1 MNRTRK
7 LCLSEMKCQH
17 FFSEKVSKI
26 RKSVQPRFSGGTD
39 KWIRLVTQRQLA
51 YELIAR
57 NSKVYFRSNSFW
69 TSDAKWE
76 PWTNVEA
83 NWREIYRET
92 ESHYNFLARKLAHR
106 IGSRFLRNKI
116 FEQSSFLNKNS
127 VEKNDLKFH
136 RNEIIRV
143 LDRVRKKQTRGRK

>member
-1 MNRTRK
+1 MS
-7 LCLSEMKCQH
+7 LS
-17 FFSEKVSKI
+17 
-26 RKSVQPRFSGGTD
+26 
-39 KWIRLVTQRQLA
+39 
-51 YELIAR
+51 
-57 NSKVYFRSNSFW
+57 
-69 TSDAKWE
+69 
-76 PWTNVEA
+76 
-83 NWREIYRET
+83 REIQKSIFVSIRSGRVMPNE
-92 ESHYNFLARKLAHR
+92 HDAKLAHR